1 MRAAKSKA
9 RSSFS
14 LYTDRYGNQ
23 SGALRIVLSGG
34 HMRRIVLI
42 ILSIALLAVLP
53 LWPFNRHWTYG
64 PAIAV
69 AFLLIVNLLVV
80 AGDFFGRR
88 TDRRDPN
95 TLR

>member
-1 MRAAKSKA
+1 
-9 RSSFS
+9 
-14 LYTDRYGNQ
+14 
-23 SGALRIVLSGG
+23 
-34 HMRRIVLI
+34 MRRIVLI

-53 LWPFNRHWTYG
+53 LWPFNSHWTYG

-88 TDRRDPN
+88 MDRRNPN
-95 TLR
+95 PFR

>member
-1 MRAAKSKA
+1 
-9 RSSFS
+9 
-14 LYTDRYGNQ
+14 
-23 SGALRIVLSGG
+23 
-34 HMRRIVLI
+34 MRRIVLI
-42 ILSIALLAVLP
+42 ILSIALLAALP